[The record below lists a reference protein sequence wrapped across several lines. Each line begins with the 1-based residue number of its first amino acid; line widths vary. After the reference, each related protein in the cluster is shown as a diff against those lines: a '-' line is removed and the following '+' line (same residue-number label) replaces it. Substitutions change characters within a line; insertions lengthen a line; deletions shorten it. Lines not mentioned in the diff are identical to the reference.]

1 MAALQV
7 VLALAALMLHT
18 HVTGIA
24 VDATPVPTLTV
35 TATPVAAPAPQTHL
49 ADSPQSI
56 LFEGLNAERAKAGL
70 PLLGYDSRLEQAGE
84 LRVADMVAAGV
95 ISHRSP
101 DGMEYPQAIA
111 AAGVTNYAWAG
122 ENIYATN
129 EVATVEEAA
138 ARGVWRFMGS
148 APHRAIILDPAFDH
162 VGIGVGPGENGVWMF
177 AVIFLGGER

>member
-1 MAALQV
+1 
-7 VLALAALMLHT
+7 
-18 HVTGIA
+18 
-24 VDATPVPTLTV
+24 
-35 TATPVAAPAPQTHL
+35 
-49 ADSPQSI
+49 
-56 LFEGLNAERAKAGL
+56 
-70 PLLGYDSRLEQAGE
+70 
-84 LRVADMVAAGV
+84 MVAAGV

>member
-18 HVTGIA
+18 HVAGIA
-24 VDATPVPTLTV
+24 VDAAPSPTMA
-35 TATPVAAPAPQTHL
+35 ATPVSTPAPQTHL
-49 ADSPQSI
+49 AHSPQSI
-56 LFEGLNAERAKAGL
+56 LFEGLNAERGKVGL
-70 PLLGYDSRLEQAGE
+70 PPLRYDSRLEHAGE
-84 LRVADMVAAGV
+84 LRVADMLAAGV

-138 ARGVWRFMGS
+138 ARGVWRFMES
-148 APHRAIILDPAFDH
+148 PPHRAIILDPAFDS
-162 VGIGVGPGENGVWMF
+162 VGVGVGQGPDGVFVF